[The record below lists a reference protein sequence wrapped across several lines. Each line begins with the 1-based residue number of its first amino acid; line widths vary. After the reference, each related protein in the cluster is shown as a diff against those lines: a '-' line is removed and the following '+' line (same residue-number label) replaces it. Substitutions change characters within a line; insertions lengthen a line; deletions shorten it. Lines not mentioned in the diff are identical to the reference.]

1 MLIIRLKGIEKFRE
15 KIPKFSGKKIIFF
28 GFYVLFII
36 FSTFTVLIFLDLSPL
51 LIGEHLGSFGPWF
64 PVIGVGIF
72 EIIGLI
78 LVYQMWF
85 WRKRLKIKYGNL
97 AYQKVFLAGFAGI
110 LLLIVLSFHS
120 FIPFYTVNP
129 SFWSTGLYSLFTTS
143 FTSYFPP
150 ISFILNM
157 IRLSF
162 GVIISILAI
171 FMMFRSLTTFGFDY
185 MTVIY
190 LYFPEESSLQ
200 ESRIYSVIRHPMYSG
215 LILLSAGGFILHFN
229 LYSVF
234 FFIIYYL
241 GFLIHIFLVEEKELI
256 ERFGAS
262 FIEYRR
268 KVPAVFPYPAKWGN
282 YFRFLLGK
290 KD

>member
-1 MLIIRLKGIEKFRE
+1 ML
-15 KIPKFSGKKIIFF
+15 
-28 GFYVLFII
+28 LFI
-36 FSTFTVLIFLDLSPL
+36 LDLSPL
-51 LIGEHLGSFGPWF
+51 LIGKHLGFFGIWF
-64 PVIGVGIF
+64 PIIGVGSF

-85 WRKRLKIKYGNL
+85 WRKRLKIKYGQL

-110 LLLIVLSFHS
+110 LILIVLSFHS
-120 FIPFYTVNP
+120 FIPFYSINP
-129 SFWSTGLYSLFTTS
+129 SFWSTGVYSLFTTA
-143 FTSYFPP
+143 FTSYFPL
-150 ISFILNM
+150 ISFILDI
-157 IRLSF
+157 IRLLF
-162 GVIISILAI
+162 GVIISILALL
-171 FMMFRSLTTFGFDY
+171 MMFRSLVTFGFDY

-229 LYSVF
+229 LYSAF

-241 GFLIHIFLVEEKELI
+241 GFLIHIFLVEERELI
-256 ERFGAS
+256 ERFGAP
-262 FIEYRR
+262 FIEYRK
-268 KVPAVFPYPAKWGN
+268 KVPAVFPYPTKWGN
-282 YFRFLLGK
+282 YLRFLLGK